1 MVDLHGTLSQVEGLK
16 SFVGRVDRA
25 SHLARAPTSSPIHR
39 SAWRD
44 CMKSGSRMVFRYSS
58 RYEKTLP
65 DGSIRCRMELHRAS
79 HAASFRTWPTED
91 PQPPRD
97 PRRYLLHLEK
107 RLPVASTPARLSSM
121 AHRLLLLQKMAHRRY
136 LGENQPGYPGAPASS
151 LEAKSS
157 AQCRRCG

>member
-1 MVDLHGTLSQVEGLK
+1 
-16 SFVGRVDRA
+16 
-25 SHLARAPTSSPIHR
+25 
-39 SAWRD
+39 
-44 CMKSGSRMVFRYSS
+44 MKSGSRMVFRYSS

-107 RLPVASTPARLSSM
+107 RLPVASTPARLSY
-121 AHRLLLLQKMAHRRY
+121 RWPTVYYYFRKWRI
-136 LGENQPGYPGAPASS
+136 EKVPGRESTGLSG
-151 LEAKSS
+151 S
-157 AQCRRCG
+157 ACEFA